1 MDHGGRHSDDHPPAV
16 RRQLSDPA
24 NGQPGAHVLGIDHVQ
39 LAMPA
44 GMRAERTAEHF
55 YGDVLGLRR
64 VAKPPELAARGGCW
78 FEGPGIR
85 LHLGVEDGFVPARK
99 AHPALVVDDLDRM
112 AERLRA
118 AGGEVVE
125 ATDPAGDRRSHTHDP
140 FGNRIE
146 LVERAGPTDEVFR
159 AMADHAIFPL
169 ALIDERGV
177 FRWLSASVERFF
189 GWRREEIV
197 GQSFAKV
204 VAPDSISDAV
214 SAFAAIDEAFELAP
228 WGGVGFPV
236 DLVHGNG
243 TVMPCE
249 VSVVTTIRTGLPW
262 YVVNV
267 RRVGYE
273 HALDLALGG
282 MAEGARVGDALTRLV
297 GALERMVP
305 GSAAAVGDRWSGRH
319 FGLTAGSAAHLL
331 VSEVESPWSDA
342 LRDGDDVVV
351 ESVDQLPPPL
361 AVLAHAEGFQAC
373 WVHPIVVS
381 SDPEPG
387 SALVVW
393 RRFPGPPSR
402 FTWTTVR
409 RVGQLLRLT
418 LQWDRSHR
426 TLEFAATHDPL
437 TGLANRIAFRDRLEA
452 VLQGGED
459 KAAVLSLDLDHF
471 KPVND
476 HFGHPVGDQVLA
488 IVADRLVGALRP
500 GDLVARIGGDEF
512 AVLCERLGAH
522 HDVEAVAKRLL
533 AVVREP
539 VTPQPDG
546 DVSVRLDASIGIT
559 DLEPGTP
566 VATILARVDDALREA
581 KSTGRGRVVRYPT

>member
-1 MDHGGRHSDDHPPAV
+1 MDHGGQDSDDGPPAV
-16 RRQLSDPA
+16 RRQLTELTDDRS
-24 NGQPGAHVLGIDHVQ
+24 GAHVLGIDHVQ

-44 GMRAERTAEHF
+44 GMQAERAADHF
-55 YGDVLGLRR
+55 YGEVLGLQRI
-64 VAKPPELAARGGCW
+64 AKPPELAARGGCW
-78 FEGPGIR
+78 FEGPGIH
-85 LHLGVEDGFVPARK
+85 LHLGVEAGFVPARK
-99 AHPALVVDDLDRM
+99 AHPALVVSDLDRM
-112 AERLRA
+112 AARLRA
-118 AGGEVVE
+118 AGGEVLE
-125 ATDPAGDRRSHTHDP
+125 ATDRRGDRRAHTHDP

-146 LVERAGPTDEVFR
+146 LVERAEPTDEVFR
-159 AMADHAIFPL
+159 VMADHAIFPL

-177 FRWLSASVERFF
+177 VCWLSASVERFF
-189 GWRREEIV
+189 GWRREEMV

-204 VAPDSISDAV
+204 VAPDSIGDAV
-214 SAFAAIDEAFELAP
+214 SAFAAIDQAFELAP
-228 WGGVGFPV
+228 WGGVGLPV
-236 DLVHGNG
+236 DLVHADG

-262 YVVNV
+262 YVINI

-282 MAEGARVGDALTRLV
+282 MAQGARVGDALTRLV

-305 GSAAAVGDRWSGRH
+305 GSAVAVGDRWSGER
-319 FGLTAGSAAHLL
+319 FGLTAGAAAHLL
-331 VSEVESPWSDA
+331 VSEVKSPWSDA
-342 LRDGDDVVV
+342 LRAGDDVIV

-361 AVLAHAEGFQAC
+361 AALAHAEGFQAC

-381 SDPEPG
+381 GDPEPG
-387 SALVVW
+387 SALVIW
-393 RRFPGPPSR
+393 RRLPGPPSR

-418 LQWDRSHR
+418 LQWDRSQQ

-437 TGLANRIAFRDRLEA
+437 TGLANRIAFTDRLET

-459 KAAVLSLDLDHF
+459 RAAVLYLDLDHF

-476 HFGHPVGDQVLA
+476 HFGHPVGDQVLS
-488 IVADRLVGALRP
+488 IVADRLVSALRP

-512 AVLCERLGAH
+512 AVLCERLGGH

-539 VTPQPDG
+539 VTPEPGG
-546 DVSVRLDASIGIT
+546 DVSVRLDASVGIT
-559 DLEPGTP
+559 DLDPGTP
-566 VATILARVDDALREA
+566 VATTLARVDEALREA
-581 KSTGRGRVVRYPT
+581 KSTGRGRVVRHRS